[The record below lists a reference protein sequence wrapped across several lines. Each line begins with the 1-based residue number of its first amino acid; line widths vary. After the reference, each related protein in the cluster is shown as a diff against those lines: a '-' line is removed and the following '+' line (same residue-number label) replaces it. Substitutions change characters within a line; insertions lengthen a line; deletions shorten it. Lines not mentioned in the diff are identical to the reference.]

1 MLFPITPHICEYIWN
16 DYYSQNECI
25 ETSWPMY
32 QNSIIE
38 IDEYELIIQVNGKVR
53 GKINVNKE
61 LHENEL
67 QEMALKVENVSK
79 FLKGFDIKKVIF
91 VKEKLINFVI

>member
-1 MLFPITPHICEYIWN
+1 
-16 DYYSQNECI
+16 
-25 ETSWPMY
+25 MY

-38 IDEYELIIQVNGKVR
+38 IDEYELIIVNGKVR

-79 FLKGFDIKKVIF
+79 FLKVLTSKSNF
-91 VKEKLINFVI
+91 VKESLLILLFNFFGSKIINL